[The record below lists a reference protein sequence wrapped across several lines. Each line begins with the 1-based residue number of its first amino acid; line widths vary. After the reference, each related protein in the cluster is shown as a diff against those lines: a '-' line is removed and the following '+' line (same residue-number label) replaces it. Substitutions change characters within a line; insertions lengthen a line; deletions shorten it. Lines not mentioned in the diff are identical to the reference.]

1 MGLVTKPDWQAAQER
16 IDAWW
21 QGEIIDRAVIQV
33 KAPREG
39 VSQDEWDALATRGG
53 GIEDPDELF
62 AWYTDPEQVIPRLNR
77 IVDATYWGGEAF
89 PVIFPVAVSL
99 VAITAAYLGC
109 PYDIHSGSATGW
121 ADPIITDWAERPTF
135 AFDPSNEWWL
145 RSVRLLD
152 AAGPQAPGRYYIG
165 VPDLNGPPEILALL
179 RGTEELALDLIDVDH
194 DVIREAL
201 DEVNLAWL
209 RYWQASI
216 DTIHEWV
223 DGYFYWIGIWSDR
236 PSIDLQNDFSCL
248 ISTKMF
254 DEVFLPAL
262 DQQTRWVERTVYH
275 LDGPGA
281 IRHLDALLSLP
292 ELDAIQWVPGAGAPP
307 VSEWIPLLRRIQAG
321 GKLVQTYCEPWEVE
335 VLLGELAPE
344 GLFLTTTAP
353 SEAEAKELLK
363 NTERWTAHRNRV
375 AM

>member
-1 MGLVTKPDWQAAQER
+1 MELETKPDWKAARER
-16 IDAWW
+16 MDAWW
-21 QGEIIDRAVIQV
+21 QGEIIDRACVQV
-33 KAPREG
+33 RAPRAG
-39 VSQDEWDALATRGG
+39 VSEEEWTALETRGG
-53 GIEDPDELF
+53 GTEDPDELL
-62 AWYTDPEQVIPRLNR
+62 AWFTDPEQVIPRLER
-77 IVDATYWGGEAF
+77 IVETTFWGGEAF
-89 PVIFPVAVSL
+89 PLIFPVSINL
-99 VAITAAYLGC
+99 VAITSAYLGC
-109 PYDIHSGSATGW
+109 PYDIHVGSATGW
-121 ADPIITDWAERPTF
+121 ADPIITGWAERPTF
-135 AFDPSNEWWL
+135 AYDPDNAWWL
-145 RSVRLLD
+145 RSKRLLE
-152 AAGPQAPGRYYIG
+152 AAGPHAPGRFHIG

-179 RGTEELALDLIDVDH
+179 RGTEELALDLVDVDH
-194 DVIREAL
+194 GLIRTAL

-209 RYWQASI
+209 RYWEAASAI
-216 DTIHEWV
+216 IREWV

-248 ISTKMF
+248 ISAKMF

-262 DQQTRWVERTVYH
+262 EQQTRWVERTVYH

-292 ELDAIQWVPGAGAPP
+292 ELDGIQWVPGAGAPP